1 MTERWLED
9 LSQQACLELLRANA
23 VGRIGIVQDG
33 WPIVLPINYRLVEDA
48 AGPLLMLRTRPGNAI
63 DTAGNPVAFE
73 VDGIDPSH
81 RRGWSVLVQGVLR
94 HVHAES
100 AVLDA
105 RFDSD
110 TWIAED
116 RTTFLTIEPTRITG
130 RRLIQPTV
138 QWAFHQSAY
147 L

>member
-9 LSQQACLELLRANA
+9 LSQPECLALLRANA

-33 WPIVLPINYRLVEDA
+33 WPLILPVNYRLVEDA
-48 AGPLLMLRTRPGNAI
+48 GGPLIMVCTRPGNVI

-73 VDGIDPSH
+73 VDGIDPAH
-81 RRGWSVLVQGVLR
+81 RRGWSVLVQGLLR
-94 HVHAES
+94 HVQAD
-100 AVLDA
+100 ATALDA
-105 RFDSD
+105 HINPD

-116 RTTFLTIEPTRITG
+116 RTTLLTIEPTRITG
-130 RRLIQPTV
+130 RRLIQATI